1 MRRNNRDFPF
11 FVDVWVDGE
20 SGFVDQMCYI
30 AVVG

>member
-1 MRRNNRDFPF
+1 MRQNQRLPF